1 MSGRDPGE
9 TAADAAGRATARDS
23 LSETLRV
30 NLMAIAARARV
41 RVLAS
46 WRETSWVVGET
57 VFPFLTMSAFVLV
70 YRGLHAPKVYE
81 AFVVLGAAMTA
92 YWNNVLWSMASQF
105 FWEKE
110 VGQLQLYLIT
120 PVSRMTILLGMAL
133 GGMAMTTTRAVA
145 ILLGGTLLFHV
156 AIPAGKILPALGL
169 FLLTL
174 AAVYALGM
182 ILSSLFLLWGRSA
195 WHTVTLLQEPV
206 YLLSGFYFPV
216 RFLGA
221 IVGGLAALLPITLG
235 LDGIRQIFYGQA
247 ARGFVPVAWIAPI
260 EVLLFAVF
268 LFLAHKALHLMEGLG
283 KREGRLTL
291 RGT

>member
-1 MSGRDPGE
+1 VS
-9 TAADAAGRATARDS
+9 AGA
-23 LSETLRV
+23 
-30 NLMAIAARARV
+30 AIAESLRINGAAILARARV
-41 RVLAS
+41 RVVAS

-110 VGQLQLYLIT
+110 QGQLQLYLIT
-120 PVSRMTILLGMAL
+120 PVSRMSILLGMAL
-133 GGMAMTTTRAVA
+133 GGMAMTTTRAIV
-145 ILLGGTLLFHV
+145 ILLGGSLLFHI
-156 AIPAGKILPALGL
+156 ALPADRLLPAFGL

-182 ILSSLFLLWGRSA
+182 ILSSVFLLWGRSA
-195 WHTVTLLQEPV
+195 WHTVTLFQEPV

-221 IVGGLAALLPITLG
+221 AVGALAALLPITLG
-235 LDGIRQIFYGQA
+235 LDGIRQIFYGEA
-247 ARGFVPVAWIAPI
+247 AHGFVPVAWIPPI
-260 EVLLFAVF
+260 EIALFALF
-268 LFLAHKALHLMEGLG
+268 LFLAHRALLLMENLG

-291 RGT
+291 RGQ

>member
-1 MSGRDPGE
+1 MS
-9 TAADAAGRATARDS
+9 AAAIAES
-23 LSETLRV
+23 LRV
-30 NLMAIAARARV
+30 NVAAILARARV

-46 WRETSWVVGET
+46 WRETSWVIGET

-110 VGQLQLYLIT
+110 QGQLQLYLIT
-120 PVSRMTILLGMAL
+120 PVSRMSILLGMAL
-133 GGMAMTTTRAVA
+133 GGMAMTTTRAIV
-145 ILLGGTLLFHV
+145 ILIGGMLLFHI
-156 AIPAGKILPALGL
+156 ALPLDRLIPALLL

-182 ILSSLFLLWGRSA
+182 ILSSVFLMWGRSA
-195 WHTVTLLQEPV
+195 WHTVTLFQEPV

-221 IVGGLAALLPITLG
+221 VAGAFAALLPITLG
-235 LDGIRQIFYGQA
+235 LDGIRQIFYGPA
-247 ARGFVPVAWIAPI
+247 AHGFVPLAWIPPI
-260 EVLLFAVF
+260 EVALFALF
-268 LFLAHKALHLMEGLG
+268 LFLAHRSLLLMENLG

-291 RGT
+291 RGQ

>member
-1 MSGRDPGE
+1 VTG
-9 TAADAAGRATARDS
+9 DALAES
-23 LSETLRV
+23 LRV
-30 NLMAIAARARV
+30 NVAAILARARV
-41 RVLAS
+41 RVVAS

-110 VGQLQLYLIT
+110 QGQLQLYLIT
-120 PVSRMTILLGMAL
+120 PVSRMSILLGMAL
-133 GGMAMTTTRAVA
+133 GGMAMTTTRAIV
-145 ILLGGTLLFHV
+145 ILLGGMLLFG
-156 AIPAGKILPALGL
+156 IELPAGRLLPAFGL

-182 ILSSLFLLWGRSA
+182 ILSSVFLLWGRSA
-195 WHTVTLLQEPV
+195 WHTVTLFQEPV

-221 IVGGLAALLPITLG
+221 AVGALAALLPITLG
-235 LDGIRQIFYGQA
+235 LDGIRQIFYGEA
-247 ARGFVPVAWIAPI
+247 AHGFVPVPWIAPI
-260 EVLLFAVF
+260 EVALFALF
-268 LFLAHKALHLMEGLG
+268 LFLAHRALLLMETLG

-291 RGT
+291 RGQ